1 MSRFI
6 ENGKCLYTV
15 VLPRDA
21 NQECKFAAQELA
33 YITEKSCGEAIKV
46 ITETEKLPENCIH
59 IGATAAAIA
68 TAVLPSEFETGSDGY
83 ALRKRGN
90 SVFISSFGNEGVIYG
105 VYEFAKKVLGAEYFG
120 PLEWTIP
127 RVENAELF
135 EEDIL
140 RRPEFEKRIR
150 SSGDVRMSRR
160 YGLNTGFGMTW
171 VKWDHSF
178 FDLIPKEKYYKDH
191 PEYFSSQGSQLC
203 LTCEGLLEEMKKNV
217 IKELTPDWFEK
228 SDVLAFSIGHEDV
241 NNFCECPRCK
251 KMAKKYGKA
260 GITIRFINKVADTI
274 NDFVERNHPGKT
286 VKTVFFGYGPTIDPP
301 VKWNSNDTCTPI
313 DETVV
318 AHKNVAVMLAP
329 LGSNWAYS
337 LLDKEN
343 NGRTRA
349 SLIGW
354 RETKAEIF
362 MWTYDGVF
370 HTMPLPM
377 DNWEHLKESYQIFKD
392 CNAYYLFDECAR
404 GGKQF
409 DVMSYYVRAHLTWNL
424 KYDVDYLIR
433 RFMKGYYKEGADK
446 VYEYYQLFRA
456 NTKEQE
462 QRFKKL
468 GKPFALRSFTRTQ
481 PYWVSHEMWT
491 KEFLEKGLRLLEEAK
506 GDMVNDDIKSVA
518 NRIELEMLSLVCLYL
533 QLYGDELDKQTLEK
547 YIELYERVM
556 YMNHFLNENHRA
568 LKTHIYTKKLIEWKS
583 LLWENRNE

>member
-1 MSRFI
+1 MSKFI

-15 VLPRDA
+15 VLPHNA

-46 ITETEKLPENCIH
+46 VTESEKLPQYCIH
-59 IGATAAAIA
+59 IGTTAAALA
-68 TAVLPSEFETGSDGY
+68 TAVVPSEAETGSDGY

-90 SVFISSFGNEGVIYG
+90 TVFISSYGNEGVIYG
-105 VYEFAKKVLGAEYFG
+105 VYEFARKVLGAEYFG

-127 RVENAELF
+127 QLETAELF

-150 SSGDVRMSRR
+150 SSEDVLMSRR
-160 YGLNTGFGMTW
+160 YGLNTEFGMTW

-178 FDLIPKEKYYKDH
+178 FDLIPKEKYYATH

-203 LTCEGLLEEMKKNV
+203 LTEPGLLEEMKKNV

-228 SDVLAFSIGHEDV
+228 SDVLAFSIGHEDT
-241 NNFCECPRCK
+241 NTFCECPRCRK
-251 KMAKKYGKA
+251 EAKKYGKA
-260 GITIRFINKVADTI
+260 GITIRFINEVADVI
-274 NDFVERNHPGKT
+274 NDFVDKNYPGKT

-301 VKWNSNDTCTPI
+301 VKWRNDGGCEPI
-313 DETVV
+313 DESVI

-337 LLDKEN
+337 LLDKEH

-354 RETKAEIF
+354 RETNAEIF

-370 HTMPLPM
+370 HSMPLPM
-377 DNWEHLKESYQIFKD
+377 DNWEHLKESYQIFKE
-392 CNAYYLFDECAR
+392 CRAFYLFDECAM

-409 DVMSYYVRAHLTWNL
+409 DVMSYYVRANLIWNL
-424 KYDVDYLIR
+424 NYDVDYLVR
-433 RFMKGYYKEGADK
+433 RFMKGYYKDGADK

-462 QRFKKL
+462 KRFKKL

-481 PYWVSHEMWT
+481 PYWISHEMWT
-491 KEFLEKGLRLLEEAK
+491 KEFLEQGLALLEEAK
-506 GDMVNDDIKSVA
+506 NGMVNDSKASVA

-533 QLYGDELDKQTLEK
+533 KLYGDELDKKTLTK

-556 YMNHFLNENHRA
+556 RMNHFLQENQRGF
-568 LKTHIYTKKLIEWKS
+568 KTFVHVKNLIEWKS
-583 LLWENRNE
+583 LL